1 MRRPASL
8 ADGGGFGHWDEL
20 RAIRKPLIA
29 AVRGFALGG
38 GCELAMACDLIVAG
52 DDAQFGQP
60 EIRIGVMPG
69 AGGTQRLTRAIGKA
83 RAMELI
89 LTGRLD
95 RRQRG
100 RAARPGDARR
110 ARGVDA
116 SSRRSPWPPRSPT
129 MPPLAVAAAKRAINE
144 AYDTTADPGPRR
156 RAAGV
161 LRPVRDGRPEG
172 GHGGVRRE
180 AAAALDGPLMGE
192 PSYTSLRYEVED
204 AVATITLD
212 RPDARNALDAALKR
226 ELLAA
231 IRAAGRDRAVRALI
245 LTGAGP
251 AFCAGQDLRESSA
264 PDAPPLSTVL
274 RGTYNPLILA
284 MRGLD
289 KPIVA
294 AVNGVAAGAGMA
306 LALACDLRIAAD
318 TASFVLAF
326 GRVGLVPDSGTTWFL
341 PRLVG
346 PGARGRARADRRP
359 ATGRRR
365 GTLGPGQP
373 GRPGRRDLA
382 AEARSVAA
390 RLAAGAPR
398 AIALTKR
405 ALNRSLE
412 AGLEA
417 QLEDE
422 ASLQGIAGRT
432 ADHREGVAAFLDKR
446 PPRFTG
452 E

>member
-1 MRRPASL
+1 MRPRRHL
-8 ADGGGFGHWDEL
+8 ADTGGFGHWDEL

-52 DDAQFGQP
+52 DDARFGQP

-89 LTGRLD
+89 LTGRVI
-95 RRQRG
+95 
-100 RAARPGDARR
+100 DAREAER
-110 ARGVDA
+110 LGLVTRVVPAESTVEEA
-116 SSRRSPWPPRSPT
+116 LALAAQIAT

-144 AYDTTADPGPRR
+144 AYDTTLTQGLAEERQ
-156 RAAGV
+156 AL

-172 GHGGVRRE
+172 GHGGVRGE
-180 AAAALDGPLMGE
+180 ATAPLDGPLMAE
-192 PSYTSLRYEVED
+192 TAYTSLRYEVED
-204 AVATITLD
+204 AVATVTLD

-231 IRAAGRDRAVRALI
+231 IRAAGRDRAVRGVV

-284 MRGLD
+284 MRDLD

-346 PGARGRARADRRP
+346 PARAAELALIGDPLPAVDAERWGLVTGASRPTRSPPRHGPSPRGWPPARRARSP
-359 ATGRRR
+359 
-365 GTLGPGQP
+365 
-373 GRPGRRDLA
+373 
-382 AEARSVAA
+382 
-390 RLAAGAPR
+390 
-398 AIALTKR
+398 
-405 ALNRSLE
+405 
-412 AGLEA
+412 
-417 QLEDE
+417 
-422 ASLQGIAGRT
+422 
-432 ADHREGVAAFLDKR
+432 
-446 PPRFTG
+446 
-452 E
+452 